1 MERSIADAE
10 ILFSWGLGD
19 EVFAKARSLRWL
31 HAPAAGVGAYLTP
44 SIRARRPP
52 IALTNSRGVHA
63 VPIAEHVMGML
74 LALARELPEAIRQ
87 QQSGSMRR
95 TSWFLLPE
103 VPGELSGRTLGLY
116 GYGAIAREVARRAQ
130 SFGMRVVA
138 LKRDPKAA
146 AWDPELLRTL
156 GLPVEEPAPEALLS
170 PEDFDRFL
178 EESDVIV
185 ITAALTPETQG
196 RFDARAFA
204 RMRPGSWLVN
214 IARGKIAREEDLV
227 AALRQGR
234 PAAAALDVFEREP
247 LPEESPLY
255 SLDNVILTPHISG
268 LSTGYWPR
276 SLALFRANLARWLEG
291 KPLWNQV
298 DPERGY

>member
-1 MERSIADAE
+1 MERSIDEAE
-10 ILFSWGLGD
+10 LLFSWGLGD
-19 EVFAKARSLRWL
+19 AVFARAGALRWL
-31 HAPAAGVGAYLTP
+31 HAPAAGVGAYLTT

-52 IALTNSRGVHA
+52 VAITNSRGVHA

-74 LALARELPEAIRQ
+74 LALARELPEAMRQ
-87 QQSGSMRR
+87 QRSGAMRR
-95 TSWFLLPE
+95 ESWFQLPE

-116 GYGAIAREVARRAQ
+116 GYGAIAREVARRARA
-130 SFGMRVVA
+130 FGMRVVA
-138 LKRDPKAA
+138 LKRDPRPAT
-146 AWDPELLRTL
+146 WDPELLRIL
-156 GLPVEEPAPEALLS
+156 GLPEEEPALEALHG
-170 PEDFDRFL
+170 PGDFDRFL
-178 EESDVIV
+178 ESSDAVV
-185 ITAALTPETQG
+185 ITAALTPETEG

-214 IARGKIAREEDLV
+214 IARGKIARESDL
-227 AALRQGR
+227 ADALRTGR

-255 SLDNVILTPHISG
+255 RLDNVILTPHVSG

-291 KPLWNQV
+291 RPLWNRV
-298 DPERGY
+298 DPDRGY